1 MAEGRWSRRR
11 TGAMM
16 VARTGSGKGHLM
28 LLNGR
33 NAIIYGGGGSI
44 GGAVGRAFAREGARV
59 FLAGRHAE
67 PLQAVAEQIREAGGL
82 AETAVLDA
90 LNQEAVNAHA
100 DDVASSAGSLDISVN
115 VIQHGDVQGTP
126 MAAMYVEDYLRPV
139 STAVQATLTTAQAA
153 ARHMMEQGSGVLL
166 AFGGS
171 GTQSAGQYLGG
182 LITALEAI
190 EAMRRQ
196 LAVELGPHGIRVVTL
211 RSGGIP
217 ESLPADL
224 QGREDIASAI
234 QDATMLGRA
243 ATLEDVG
250 NAAVFAA
257 SDMAASV
264 TAATINISAGALI
277 DW

>member
-1 MAEGRWSRRR
+1 
-11 TGAMM
+11 
-16 VARTGSGKGHLM
+16 M

-33 NAIIYGGGGSI
+33 NAVVYGGGGSI
-44 GGAVGRAFAREGARV
+44 GGAAARAFAREGARV
-59 FLAGRHAE
+59 FLAGRNAE
-67 PLQAVAEQIREAGGL
+67 PLEAVAAQIRGAGGL
-82 AETAVLDA
+82 AETAILDA
-90 LNQEAVNAHA
+90 LNQQAVNEHA
-100 DDVASSAGSLDISVN
+100 DDVAASAGSLDISLN

-126 MAAMYVEDYLRPV
+126 MSAMYLEDYLRPV
-139 STAVQATLTTAQAA
+139 STAVQTTFITAQAA
-153 ARHMMEQGSGVLL
+153 ARHMMEQKSGVIL

-171 GTQSAGQYLGG
+171 GTQEPGQYLGG
-182 LITALEAI
+182 LITAFEAI

-217 ESLPADL
+217 ESLPPGMA
-224 QGREDIASAI
+224 GGTEIAEAIRE
-234 QDATMLGRA
+234 ATMLKRA